1 MEMEEHQGEVY
12 KKRKDAENQDN
23 LSVIEELQSNAMQTE
38 SSVFN
43 RYGNLPRKR
52 NTSQIVL
59 PGFKKAEEEA
69 ALAKTIA

>member
-52 NTSQIVL
+52 NTS
-59 PGFKKAEEEA
+59 
-69 ALAKTIA
+69 